1 MVEPPVAIHIGKQN
15 NFLVCCSG
23 TLGSLVKDAS
33 GVQYIL
39 SNNHVL
45 ADTDQAAPGEN
56 ISQPGLVDNNCRPA
70 TTVAHFTVAPHLGTN
85 VDAALAKLVAGT
97 MNAGGSILGIGA
109 PNSTPV
115 SAKINMGVAKSGRT
129 TGLTCASVQSVN
141 TSVKVQYQKGCN
153 QGLKFTISYTN
164 QVAVASSSFSA
175 AGDSGSLIIS
185 RSAAH
190 PTALLFAGSSN
201 ITIGNPIGQV
211 LSHVSSSLGKQV
223 SFVGSPTR
231 TTNVSCP
238 ATAGVVPAI
247 QSTPSR
253 VEMDRAN
260 AVKQAHESDLMA
272 DPAVMAVG
280 IGADERNLAVITV
293 YVETG
298 RMHGAI
304 PVEIE
309 GVPTHIINTDRIRAY
324 GWNERQRQT
333 SANSCTAR

>member
-1 MVEPPVAIHIGKQN
+1 
-15 NFLVCCSG
+15 
-23 TLGSLVKDAS
+23 LVKDSS
-33 GVQYIL
+33 GLQYIL

-45 ADTDQAAPGEN
+45 ADTDQAAPGQN

-97 MNAGGSILGIGA
+97 MNSGGSILGVGV
-109 PNSTPV
+109 PNPAPV

-129 TGLTCASVQSVN
+129 TGLTCGSVQSVN

-164 QVAVASSSFSA
+164 QVVVASSTFSA
-175 AGDSGSLIIS
+175 AGDSGSLIVS
-185 RSAAH
+185 KSAAH
-190 PTALLFAGSSN
+190 PTALLFAGSS
-201 ITIGNPIGQV
+201 TTTVGNPIGQV

-223 SFVGSPTR
+223 SFVGSSTR

-238 ATAGVVPAI
+238 AAAGVTSAT
-247 QSTPSR
+247 QRGPSR
-253 VEMDRAN
+253 VDIDRVA

-280 IGADERNLAVITV
+280 IGADERNSAVITV

-298 RMHGAI
+298 HMHGAI
-304 PVEIE
+304 PAELE
-309 GVPTHIINTDRIRAY
+309 GVPTRIISTDRIRAY
-324 GWNERQRQT
+324 GWNERQNQAVT
-333 SANSCTAR
+333 NSCPARQPR